1 MKFEKEFGR
10 DMASAQQ
17 LTSAQQEPATVPGP
31 PVGEVGDLM
40 RRHEGQLSKFTNVV
54 KGWQYRWFVLEPEA
68 GRLEY
73 HLLEDRS
80 VWKMNDNIGKHL
92 SINLILL

>member
-1 MKFEKEFGR
+1 MMNFRFTKYF
-10 DMASAQQ
+10 
-17 LTSAQQEPATVPGP
+17 T
-31 PVGEVGDLM
+31 
-40 RRHEGQLSKFTNVV
+40 QLSKFTNVV

-80 VWKMNDNIGKHL
+80 VWKMNDNMDKHL
-92 SINLILL
+92 SII

>member
-1 MKFEKEFGR
+1 M
-10 DMASAQQ
+10 
-17 LTSAQQEPATVPGP
+17 
-31 PVGEVGDLM
+31 
-40 RRHEGQLSKFTNVV
+40 QLSKFTNVV

-80 VWKMNDNIGKHL
+80 VEFVDHCQKFSPGMVGAGAVSNWQGRWWCQVKRMDRLFQSTLQVGR
-92 SINLILL
+92 

>member
-1 MKFEKEFGR
+1 MFRIGSEILGLDVFSFR
-10 DMASAQQ
+10 L
-17 LTSAQQEPATVPGP
+17 LTLHLT
-31 PVGEVGDLM
+31 LF
-40 RRHEGQLSKFTNVV
+40 QLSKFTNVV

-80 VWKMNDNIGKHL
+80 VG
-92 SINLILL
+92 SFY

>member
-1 MKFEKEFGR
+1 MVDPGSKRYEGQVIIFFGCR
-10 DMASAQQ
+10 NFRVLPLKALKYMTIIS
-17 LTSAQQEPATVPGP
+17 
-31 PVGEVGDLM
+31 DLL
-40 RRHEGQLSKFTNVV
+40 QLSKFTNVV

-80 VWKMNDNIGKHL
+80 VGLCD
-92 SINLILL
+92 